1 MSSGTSAQGGAGNGG
16 RGRTRGRV
24 VMWIALAVV
33 VALVAAAVIVWAA
46 LRTRGGPVEAVREY
60 VDLIAAGDAVGASQL
75 VDPAQYTGYDGGSG
89 PDSPLDS
96 SAFVSAGAEVTASDA
111 LVLDPDMMAVV
122 AGQASQRIEVTDVAL
137 DFGDSADVPVGETV
151 DVEVDYSLRGV
162 SSTALLRAERLDDTW
177 FGFTRWRVVDP
188 LLVPLVVQSNAPEL
202 GPALVRADE
211 DRNDRVATEPAHPD
225 GGSAHPAVE
234 VPAEID
240 LSGPDAEGASQ
251 RATLLYPGVYRIGG
265 TTSTYLTAPAKS
277 VVLADAAATSTPSE
291 VLGDVVSTSL
301 WFAPT
306 PELSDRISDEA
317 TAFVASCLA
326 AMPNPPADCPDE
338 LRARAGF
345 ATDVV
350 LDDAPVLDDITSY
363 QTEHVDGVAVQ
374 PALRATFTTG
384 RFDFTSD
391 DGRRDDAIF
400 FLYAWVHPDGDDVT
414 IEFRPSL

>member
-1 MSSGTSAQGGAGNGG
+1 MSSESVPGGGQ
-16 RGRTRGRV
+16 RTRGRV

-33 VALVAAAVIVWAA
+33 VALVAAAVVVWAA
-46 LRTRGGPVEAVREY
+46 LRTRGGPVEVVREY

-89 PDSPLDS
+89 PDSALDS

-122 AGQASQRIEVTDVAL
+122 AGQASQRIEVSDVAL
-137 DFGDSADVPVGETV
+137 DYGDSADIPVGETV

-202 GPALVRADE
+202 GPAVVRADE
-211 DRNDRVATEPAHPD
+211 DQEERPRTASEPEPAH
-225 GGSAHPAVE
+225 SAVE

-277 VVLADAAATSTPSE
+277 VVLAGAAATSTASE
-291 VLGDVVSTSL
+291 VFGDVVSTSL

-306 PELSDRISDEA
+306 PALSDRISDEA

-326 AMPNPPADCPDE
+326 AMPSPPAACPDE
-338 LRARAGF
+338 LRARAGS

-363 QTEHVDGVAVQ
+363 QTEHVDGVATA

-384 RFDFTSD
+384 RVDFTSD

-400 FLYAWVHPDGDDVT
+400 FLYAWVHPEGDDVR